1 MLRKLIK
8 RSEPAIGV
16 GSLVIFA
23 VCCAVPAM
31 IPLGAVMAVGVLGLA
46 AISSRKPHS
55 LPREDTSNE
64 ETEVQ

>member
-16 GSLVIFA
+16 GSLVLLA

-31 IPLGAVMAVGVLGLA
+31 IPLGAVMAVSALGLA
-46 AISSRKPHS
+46 AISSRQPQS
-55 LPREDTSNE
+55 LPREDTSNKE
-64 ETEVQ
+64 AEVR